1 MIKITKIYDLIVNN
15 ISVIFSLCII
25 IILDNSLSELLS
37 VQRLSV
43 ALPSTDDILLN
54 VQTILIILVIF
65 TSLIKRISISKIFI
79 VFSLILSTS
88 KLAISVF
95 LIIKQIIQSKP
106 DNSQGVVGDLFH
118 DALLLWLT
126 NFIIFALWYWLLDRD
141 NGDNNTSGQL
151 RRPDFRF
158 PLQDYQQDDWC
169 KKLYRDWRPSFID
182 YLFLAFTTSTAV
194 SPTDTIPLSIRAK
207 LLMIIQSSI
216 SIIVLVIFV
225 ARAVNMIK

>member
-15 ISVIFSLCII
+15 ISVVFSLCII

-118 DALLLWLT
+118 DGNSL
-126 NFIIFALWYWLLDRD
+126 
-141 NGDNNTSGQL
+141 
-151 RRPDFRF
+151 
-158 PLQDYQQDDWC
+158 
-169 KKLYRDWRPSFID
+169 
-182 YLFLAFTTSTAV
+182 
-194 SPTDTIPLSIRAK
+194 
-207 LLMIIQSSI
+207 
-216 SIIVLVIFV
+216 VL
-225 ARAVNMIK
+225 